1 MVFNDDGD
9 SSGKGDVNDD
19 DDDDEA
25 HRCDP
30 GGGEGCSEDEDG
42 KRFQFCR
49 QNKENLESVMM
60 MIVMMM
66 MILGMMIVWMINTA
80 ISDGCSTLVL

>member
-49 QNKENLESVMM
+49 QNKENLELVMM
-60 MIVMMM
+60 MIVGTKTPPSQMEVASWCYKWDRVGWD
-66 MILGMMIVWMINTA
+66 L
-80 ISDGCSTLVL
+80 